1 MKTVANY
8 CEGVK
13 YENPDKFTHI
23 LPILDSFHIEMNFMS
38 AIYKRLKES
47 SIEDLLG
54 KIGLIAPGSV
64 VQALYGG
71 HYNRATR
78 FYKKVFYK
86 AMLCILITHV
96 KKNNLVPPA
105 HLDDLSKCNGNTW
118 LNSKK
123 RCLASQSIL
132 HNEGFSEYVKNLFMV
147 QESDNHTARSILN
160 IINMIESLFM
170 NIDSLRP
177 KERDNFLSPIRL
189 MMLWMIVYDN
199 TNYSRQ
205 PIVTS
210 VLDWTV
216 FLVARALSTIKKI
229 FSQSLTWNAYS
240 SLPLE
245 LWIECTINKGSELKT
260 GWKGY

>member
-78 FYKKVFYK
+78 FYNKVFYK
-86 AMLCILITHV
+86 SMLCILITHV

-105 HLDDLSKCNGNTW
+105 HLDDLSKCNGNT
-118 LNSKK
+118 
-123 RCLASQSIL
+123 
-132 HNEGFSEYVKNLFMV
+132 
-147 QESDNHTARSILN
+147 
-160 IINMIESLFM
+160 
-170 NIDSLRP
+170 
-177 KERDNFLSPIRL
+177 
-189 MMLWMIVYDN
+189 
-199 TNYSRQ
+199 
-205 PIVTS
+205 
-210 VLDWTV
+210 
-216 FLVARALSTIKKI
+216 
-229 FSQSLTWNAYS
+229 
-240 SLPLE
+240 
-245 LWIECTINKGSELKT
+245 
-260 GWKGY
+260 